1 MADREARLAQNEALF
16 REMNERV
23 QVSVVASGGEEEP
36 FVVVCECGNIE
47 CLERMR
53 LTAAE
58 YGDAHA
64 HPAQFVVVDGHVA
77 NDVEDVVA
85 RRAIHDAILL
95 ERHVFVPNVARL
107 TILNA

>member
-23 QVSVVASGGEEEP
+23 EERVLASGGAEEP
-36 FVVVCECGNIE
+36 FVIVCECGNID

-58 YGDAHA
+58 YDAAHA
-64 HPAQFVVVDGHVA
+64 HPAQFVVVEGHVA
-77 NDVEDVVA
+77 SDVEDVVA
-85 RRAIHDAILL
+85 RTDRYLVVRKRGRAGEIAAELDQSG
-95 ERHVFVPNVARL
+95 P
-107 TILNA
+107 

>member
-23 QVSVVASGGEEEP
+23 EATVLATSGEDEP
-36 FVVVCECGNIE
+36 FVVVCECGNID

-58 YGDAHA
+58 YDAAHA

-77 NDVEDVVA
+77 SDVEDVVA
-85 RRAIHDAILL
+85 RHDRYVVVRKRGRAGEIAAELSDG
-95 ERHVFVPNVARL
+95 ER
-107 TILNA
+107 

>member
-1 MADREARLAQNEALF
+1 MIDREARLAQNEALF

-23 QVSVVASGGEEEP
+23 EATVLATAGEDEP

-47 CLERMR
+47 CLERLR

-58 YGDAHA
+58 YDAAHL

-77 NDVEDVVA
+77 SDVEDVVA
-85 RRAIHDAILL
+85 RHDRYVVVRKRGRAGEIAAELDDGAL
-95 ERHVFVPNVARL
+95 
-107 TILNA
+107 